1 MKPRKTYWPATSAEV
16 EARRRSSCPGLRRP
30 GRVLLPAS
38 LALALL
44 LSGCGGSYLFQQGL
58 GQLDISLN
66 RVELDDTILL
76 DSLDTSQRG
85 KLSWIPRIIEFA
97 EDELGLEP
105 GDSYTSYF
113 DTEGGPVSYTVVASH
128 PLALVPYQWCFP
140 LVGCVPYKGFFNP
153 EDARATALALRED
166 GWDAEVFPVQA
177 YSTLGWFSDPLLSS
191 MLSLSMPELVEL
203 LLHEITHRTL
213 FIPSRGQLNEGFA
226 THMGREGARLFFLA
240 HPEAAGQAEMK
251 KYHRARQLD
260 SQYKELISRLKTDLE
275 MLYRGAASSEN
286 KLARKKELFASAT
299 RAARELLQ
307 ADTITLASN
316 ARVVASETYTAQLAL
331 LERLQEKTGGHPR
344 RLLEVLREARA
355 DGKLNELL
363 AAEAQ

>member
-1 MKPRKTYWPATSAEV
+1 M
-16 EARRRSSCPGLRRP
+16 
-30 GRVLLPAS
+30 
-38 LALALL
+38 
-44 LSGCGGSYLFQQGL
+44 
-58 GQLDISLN
+58 
-66 RVELDDTILL
+66 
-76 DSLDTSQRG
+76 
-85 KLSWIPRIIEFA
+85 
-97 EDELGLEP
+97 
-105 GDSYTSYF
+105 
-113 DTEGGPVSYTVVASH
+113 
-128 PLALVPYQWCFP
+128 
-140 LVGCVPYKGFFNP
+140 
-153 EDARATALALRED
+153 
-166 GWDAEVFPVQA
+166 QA

-191 MLSLSMPELVEL
+191 MLSLSMPEMVEL

-240 HPEAAGQAEMK
+240 PPEAADKEELK
-251 KYHRARQLD
+251 KYRQERQLD

-275 MLYRGAASSEN
+275 MLYRGEASREN

-344 RLLEVLREARA
+344 ELLEALREASD

>member
-1 MKPRKTYWPATSAEV
+1 M
-16 EARRRSSCPGLRRP
+16 PGFFDAHGHIDCCYGTGAMPQKHAVRY
-30 GRVLLPAS
+30 A
-38 LALALL
+38 ALAYGVTTNFDPYANELPSYETGEMTIAGL
-44 LSGCGGSYLFQQGL
+44 MVSPRWLTTGHVIYGRSGKPDRVF
-58 GQLDISLN
+58 N
-66 RVELDDTILL
+66 RIRNL
-76 DSLDTSQRG
+76 
-85 KLSWIPRIIEFA
+85 
-97 EDELGLEP
+97 
-105 GDSYTSYF
+105 
-113 DTEGGPVSYTVVASH
+113 
-128 PLALVPYQWCFP
+128 
-140 LVGCVPYKGFFNP
+140 

-203 LLHEITHRTL
+203 ILHEITHRTL

-240 HPEAAGQAEMK
+240 HPEAAGQAELK
-251 KYHRARQLD
+251 KYRQARQLD

-275 MLYRGAASSEN
+275 TLYRGAASREN

-363 AAEAQ
+363 AAETQ

>member
-1 MKPRKTYWPATSAEV
+1 M
-16 EARRRSSCPGLRRP
+16 
-30 GRVLLPAS
+30 
-38 LALALL
+38 
-44 LSGCGGSYLFQQGL
+44 
-58 GQLDISLN
+58 
-66 RVELDDTILL
+66 
-76 DSLDTSQRG
+76 
-85 KLSWIPRIIEFA
+85 
-97 EDELGLEP
+97 
-105 GDSYTSYF
+105 
-113 DTEGGPVSYTVVASH
+113 
-128 PLALVPYQWCFP
+128 
-140 LVGCVPYKGFFNP
+140 
-153 EDARATALALRED
+153 
-166 GWDAEVFPVQA
+166 QA

-240 HPEAAGQAEMK
+240 HPEAAGQAELK
-251 KYHRARQLD
+251 KYRQARQLD

-275 MLYRGAASSEN
+275 TLYRGAASSEN

-331 LERLQEKTGGHPR
+331 LKRLQGKTGGHPR